1 MENSVKDDV
10 RRRVER
16 RIAELEPLVKEY
28 DELRRIVAAIDGEAE
43 RGSGQAP
50 PRRRL
55 NPSGAGAGGHGAR
68 ADDAL
73 ARIAAQPGVA
83 VGELAAQMG
92 IGTTYLYRLL
102 PRLER
107 DGKLRK
113 EGKGY
118 YLA

>member
-1 MENSVKDDV
+1 MSDESVKEDV
-10 RRRVER
+10 RRRVEER
-16 RIAELEPLVKEY
+16 LKELEPLVREY
-28 DELRRIVAAIDGEAE
+28 DELQRIVAAIDEP
-43 RGSGQAP
+43 RGSGRPA
-50 PRRRL
+50 PRRALTR
-55 NPSGAGAGGHGAR
+55 SGAGAGGHRAR
-68 ADDAL
+68 AEDAL
-73 ARIAAQPGVA
+73 ARIAQQPGVA

-107 DGKLRK
+107 EGKLRK